1 MNDLPL
7 LDFGV
12 NGCPFLLKD
21 RHAVLG
27 ARSADNV
34 AALQH
39 PVDGVLHICVRVEL

>member
-12 NGCPFLLKD
+12 NRCPLLLKN
-21 RHAVLG
+21 RHAVFG
-27 ARSADNV
+27 VRSTDNI

-39 PVDGVLHICVRVEL
+39 PVDGVLHICVSVEL